1 MKDLRSKLLIIEL
14 DGATWDVM
22 DPLIAAG
29 KLPNISRLINKGAS
43 GNLMSDPP
51 LISPR
56 LWVSIFS
63 GKRSEEHGIEFFGS
77 SSKMVRTKRI
87 WDICND
93 RGLTVGV
100 FGSFVTW
107 PPYPVNGFII
117 PSLFSVGPDTYP
129 PEYGFLQELTLGERS
144 KNHAGR
150 RSSSRIW
157 NFADYA
163 RKFKKHGVSTR
174 TILEGLKFSA
184 LNFVKRPPQDE
195 RYWKKGMLY
204 QRICTEFFTYLYKKY
219 NPHFATFHIHLCDAF
234 SHRYWKYYEPE
245 KFSNV
250 DADAVARY
258 RNVIPNSYIESDRTV
273 GDFVSTAGPGATVI
287 ILSDH
292 GSQAMETLR
301 ESFKLK
307 PDIFLGF
314 LGIDKTVIPANIGFM
329 TFLYFQDKEL
339 MKKTSAMIEAMSFKD
354 SGDKVFD
361 VIYEESMFGVRLAE
375 KFWGVAIDPAR
386 EIDAGEL
393 GCIEFSKLF
402 SPHKMDVSGDHKL
415 EGVFIASGPG
425 IKEGVKIQDSSI
437 YDITPTSLAVMGL
450 PVARDMHGRVIGEM
464 FTSAPD
470 IQYVDSY
477 DSKAVAD
484 LDHEE
489 IDVDKVTSRL
499 KALGYL

>member
-1 MKDLRSKLLIIEL
+1 MEDLRSKLLIIEL
-14 DGATWDVM
+14 DGASWDVM
-22 DPLIAAG
+22 DPLIKAG

-43 GNLMSDPP
+43 GTLLSDPP

-93 RGLTVGV
+93 RSLTVGV

-117 PSLFSVGPDTYP
+117 PSLFSVGPETYP
-129 PEYGFLQELTLGERS
+129 SEYQFLQELTLGERS
-144 KNHAGR
+144 KNHASR
-150 RSSSRIW
+150 RPASRIRD
-157 NFADYA
+157 FAAYA
-163 RKFKKHGVSTR
+163 RKFKKYGVSVA
-174 TILEGLKFSA
+174 TILEGLRFSA
-184 LNFVKRPPQDE
+184 RNFLKRPPQDE
-195 RYWKKGMLY
+195 RYWKKGVLH
-204 QRICTEFFTYLYKKY
+204 QRICTELFTSLYRRY

-245 KFSNV
+245 KFRNV

-258 RNVIPNSYIESDRTV
+258 GSVIPNAYIESDRTV
-273 GDFVSTAGPGATVI
+273 GEFVSTAGPDATVI

-307 PDIFLGF
+307 PDVFLGF

-329 TFLYFQDKEL
+329 TFLYFQDKDL
-339 MKKTSAMIEAMSFKD
+339 MKKVSGTIEAMVFSD
-354 SGDKVFD
+354 NQQKVFD
-361 VIYEESMFGVRLAE
+361 VIYEESMFGVRLTE
-375 KFWGVAIDPAR
+375 KLWGTAIDPGR
-386 EIDAGEL
+386 EIDAGGL
-393 GCIEFSKLF
+393 GTIEFSRLF

-415 EGVFIASGPG
+415 EGVLIVSGPG
-425 IKEGVKIQDSSI
+425 IKEGVKIPDSSI

-450 PVARDMHGRVIGEM
+450 PVARDMTGRVIGEI
-464 FTSAPD
+464 FASAPELKY
-470 IQYVDSY
+470 IDSY
-477 DSKAVAD
+477 DPKGAAD
-484 LDHEE
+484 PGQEE